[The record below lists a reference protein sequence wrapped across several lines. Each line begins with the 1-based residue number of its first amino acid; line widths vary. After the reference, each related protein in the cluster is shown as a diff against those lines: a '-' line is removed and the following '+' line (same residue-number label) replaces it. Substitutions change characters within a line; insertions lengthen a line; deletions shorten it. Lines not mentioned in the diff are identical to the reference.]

1 MPDTALIALSIA
13 SRSHGVA
20 PTLPSARGFILAMED
35 AKKRDDLPAPIDWI
49 IIDDHGLEGQAKL
62 LAETLV
68 ADERIIGV
76 VGPMGSTEAFENAPV
91 FSQAG
96 LLQVSPCASHPTLTQ
111 KGYDTFFRLVP
122 NETVQG
128 RALALLAREN
138 LGAESVAIVHD
149 NDAFGTTVSEN
160 FENSL
165 VGMGGKV
172 LTSQAFE
179 ADDQEFSELADRVA
193 ATEPDIVFFAV
204 HAREGALVS
213 SAIRE
218 RGVAVPFLGTDGM
231 KTAFFLGGGDAGH
244 DAYHTHSGADFRR
257 LETAKAFRDD
267 YVERWP
273 EDSTYSPEGYDSA
286 MLIVEALAKA
296 GEVSRSS
303 VAEAFRSLGTYQGIT
318 GDISFDANGERL
330 DAPVSWYRVGRIG
343 GERVMEYQGT
353 VA

>member
-20 PTLPSARGFILAMED
+20 PTLPSFRGFLMAMED
-35 AKKRDDLPAPIDWI
+35 AKKREDLPAPIDWV
-49 IIDDHGLEGQAKL
+49 IIDDHAIEGQARL
-62 LAETLV
+62 LAQTVV

-111 KGYDTFFRLVP
+111 QGYGTFYRLVP

-128 RALALLAREN
+128 HALAVLAREK
-138 LGAESVAIVHD
+138 LEAESVAIVHD

-160 FENSL
+160 FRNSFS
-165 VGMGGKV
+165 GIGGKV
-172 LTSQAFE
+172 LAIQAFE
-179 ADDQEFSELADRVA
+179 AGAQDFSDLADRVA

-204 HAREGALVS
+204 HAREGSLVS

-218 RGVAVPFLGTDGM
+218 RGVDVPFLGTDGM
-231 KTAFFLGGGDAGH
+231 KTSFFLGGGDTGH
-244 DAYHTHSGADFRR
+244 EAYHTHSGADFRR
-257 LETAKAFRDD
+257 LETAKAFRDE

-286 MLIVEALAKA
+286 MLIVEALARA

-303 VAEAFRSLGTYQGIT
+303 VADAFRSLGTYQGIT
-318 GDISFDANGERL
+318 GDISFDENGERV
-330 DAPVSWYRVGRIG
+330 DAPVSWYRVSRHS